1 MSEDGSSPP
10 MKPQDTVIFLL
21 GELKGGVTAL
31 KESVDSS
38 AASQAVV
45 NAKNE
50 ADHVTFREKL
60 EAHSTALAVL
70 DDGKKTQHENTLTH
84 MQRLGLW
91 IAVPSGVAS
100 AVGIVVLW
108 LSNK

>member
-1 MSEDGSSPP
+1 

-38 AASQAVV
+38 AAQQAVI
-45 NAKNE
+45 NAANE
-50 ADHVTFREKL
+50 SDHVKFREKL

-70 DDGKKTQHENTLTH
+70 DDGKKTQRENTLTH